1 MEYRDEK
8 IAELKRERHRLK
20 YTDITGEGVF
30 ISDVFVTF
38 GPREILGAARLYIPD
53 TFIEMPKEVQ
63 RMKFPSVS
71 RPQVILT
78 SLDSSVNFAFS
89 LVDIRTPDSQIGT
102 LTLQMKETLKTANP
116 AAVFYIEESELLDS
130 GRPLCMFDFKNFGV
144 DGPMYNMTCFTPLGP
159 QTLHG
164 TFICPEQDAGEW
176 KYMAW
181 AAFKTIRAMKQKE

>member
-1 MEYRDEK
+1 MPLSNFDYEKIFREYEKKQMRTWHLLDERRREIYCLIPEYKILDEK
-8 IAELKRERHRLK
+8 IAELKRERRRLK

-130 GRPLCMFDFKNFGV
+130 GARSVCLILKI
-144 DGPMYNMTCFTPLGP
+144 L
-159 QTLHG
+159 
-164 TFICPEQDAGEW
+164 A
-176 KYMAW
+176 
-181 AAFKTIRAMKQKE
+181 